1 MVQLYIEV
9 GDFMFFRK
17 RKHLKEYYLEKAKE
31 SSNIDI
37 DIPYI
42 EPESVKIVK
51 DLDHRDDLYKVDS
64 FFAYE
69 DEEYLQILSGET
81 EEDVMGIVMPK
92 NLKLRKNI
100 GSDGE
105 VLETLTHGEEVHIK
119 KAFNGWYYVETLNG
133 VLGWCMCCHIDTS
146 IGGYD
151 KQEEAKTR
159 NEYIEKTLEEA
170 KKGLVKPDDKP
181 TKIRK
186 QIF

>member
-1 MVQLYIEV
+1 
-9 GDFMFFRK
+9 MFFRK

-31 SSNIDI
+31 SNVDI

-42 EPESVKIVK
+42 ESESIKITK
-51 DLDHRDDLYKVDS
+51 DLDTRDDLYKVDS
-64 FFAYE
+64 FFAGE
-69 DEEYLQILSGET
+69 DKEYMQILSGEV
-81 EEDVMGIVMPK
+81 EGEVMGMVMPK
-92 NLKLRKNI
+92 SLKLRRSI
-100 GSDGE
+100 GADGE

-170 KKGLVKPDDKP
+170 KKGSIRPEDMP
-181 TKIRK
+181 TETKIG
-186 QIF
+186 F